1 LHSWNHQKIS
11 SFIIIMN
18 TAGKNNDTTA
28 TAAAGAPADT
38 STTTSTAAAATASG
52 KPKSTAAKPGT
63 NNKKQQVSADQRY
76 YCVDETRLETLKK
89 EKPWM
94 SSPKYFTNVALSP
107 SAVTKMMMHCASG
120 VEKGTA
126 KGGNPI
132 EGQ

>member
-1 LHSWNHQKIS
+1 
-11 SFIIIMN
+11 MN
-18 TAGKNNDTTA
+18 TTAAKNND
-28 TAAAGAPADT
+28 
-38 STTTSTAAAATASG
+38 STAAAAAAASTASG

-63 NNKKQQVSADQRY
+63 DSKKQRVSADQRY

-89 EKPWM
+89 EKPWT
-94 SSPKYFTNVALSP
+94 SSPRYFTNVALSP

-132 EGQ
+132 EGQYNGVLLVFDVSVHFRISHIHSPSSVII